1 MKIETNKP
9 ISDELRGFMRT
20 YLSVNDLREIADL
33 NAVSWET
40 LRAISRKL
48 KPTRVTHLT
57 QPVVIPML
65 RLAINNKM
73 RWAVTV
79 RDKIDNNRS
88 QINRMKTDLT
98 NAEKNESEARLT
110 IDKNADNN
118 YKTVI

>member
-48 KPTRVTHLT
+48 KPTRITHLT